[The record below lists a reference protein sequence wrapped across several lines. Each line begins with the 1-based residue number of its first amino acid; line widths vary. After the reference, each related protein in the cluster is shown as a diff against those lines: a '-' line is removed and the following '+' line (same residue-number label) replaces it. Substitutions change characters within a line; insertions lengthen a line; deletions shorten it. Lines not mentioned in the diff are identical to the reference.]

1 MKAKCLLFVSNEMK
15 MFSGFLSMW
24 ISNTATTAMMLPIVD
39 AISQVLSEQSDE
51 EKSLED
57 SEIKELTNSHHVK
70 RKTITE
76 VKTN

>member
-1 MKAKCLLFVSNEMK
+1 
-15 MFSGFLSMW
+15 MFKGFLSMW

-57 SEIKELTNSHHVK
+57 SEIKELTNNHHVK

-76 VKTN
+76 VNTNSRRLVR

>member
-1 MKAKCLLFVSNEMK
+1 

-57 SEIKELTNSHHVK
+57 SEMKELTNSHHVK

-76 VKTN
+76 VKTNSRRLVR